1 MKFIVKGIT
10 YYYYPMYI
18 PHNFVF
24 LCKYRLRSGYS
35 WTSYVLVYGIC
46 KSFEN
51 KMDISEQFD
60 NYYAKILNSPSYTST
75 RYFNHYFRP
84 INMNFA
90 LLLGRLLL

>member
-35 WTSYVLVYGIC
+35 WTSYVLVYSIC

-75 RYFNHYFRP
+75 
-84 INMNFA
+84 ISIIT
-90 LLLGRLLL
+90 LGP